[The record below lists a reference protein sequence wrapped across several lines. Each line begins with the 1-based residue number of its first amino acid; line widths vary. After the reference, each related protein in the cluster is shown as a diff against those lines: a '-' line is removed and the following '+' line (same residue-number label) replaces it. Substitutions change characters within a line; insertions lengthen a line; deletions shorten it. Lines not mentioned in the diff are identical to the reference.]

1 MSAEFTGVT
10 SKSIAR
16 SPWMLIP
23 PPLLFVV
30 PLVLGILLNRSLPLP
45 LLPESLSSSRPWL
58 AGVFLALFLA
68 TAAHGIGRF
77 VRAHTTI
84 IPHARPNA
92 LVTSGPY
99 RLSRNPM
106 YIGLTCV
113 YLGLTVLANTLW
125 PLPFLLFPLW
135 VLQTKVIPYEE
146 QMLTSVFGSEY
157 IAYTARV
164 RRWL

>member
-1 MSAEFTGVT
+1 MSADFSSVT
-10 SKSIAR
+10 SKSTAR

-23 PPLLFVV
+23 PPLFFAA
-30 PLVLGILLNRSLPLP
+30 PLVLGILLNRAIPLP
-45 LLPESLSSSRPWL
+45 LLPESLSAWRPWL
-58 AGVFLALFLA
+58 AGVFFALFLA

-106 YIGLTCV
+106 YIGLTCI
-113 YLGLTVLANTLW
+113 YLGLTVLANTVW
-125 PLPFLLFPLW
+125 PLPFLLLPLW
-135 VLQTKVIPYEE
+135 VLQTRVIPYEE
-146 QMLTSVFGSEY
+146 QMLTDTFGGEY
-157 IAYTARV
+157 TAYTARV